1 MGAGIPIM
9 LIGIDYSRK
18 CITAGKMFYPTGD
31 IDKDMRE
38 IKLYYK
44 DFKGKIPEN
53 FSIGDIE

>member
-18 CITAGKMFYPTGD
+18 CITATKMFYPTGD
-31 IDKDMRE
+31 INKDMRE